1 MKNILNTTYICH
13 AFPLKTGLDTETVI
27 SAGNRQKS
35 LKNTAYSLSVWG
47 LTLLLTACGGG
58 GGGSGDANPASMTA
72 VPKAQAAMPRVPV
85 VLMASSYAADSAELA
100 AWNYLQQS
108 RVQCGFGSLVQNPQ
122 LDAAALAHARYL
134 TSSSVAGSVSVTG
147 HEEIK
152 GVAGTFTGAMPW
164 DRAQTQ
170 GYGAEVAEILDAET
184 WSYSAASPMVLP
196 TLAQRGV
203 KSMQHL
209 INTVYHL
216 SAAMY
221 QGGEV
226 GFAASL
232 QSIDSAGIRRD
243 EYRFGSLNGFHKPD
257 ATVQLGTGSLATF
270 PCEGSTGV
278 ATTFIPAEE
287 RPNPLPEMNL
297 VSQKVGSPIYLKVDA
312 GQTLVL
318 QTGTVIKAGVAVGT
332 RVLTK
337 ANDPAQKIGAH
348 EVFVIPAVA
357 LDANSVYQ
365 INLAGTVDGK
375 PFSRTFNMT
384 TGG

>member
-1 MKNILNTTYICH
+1 MKNILNTTVICPD
-13 AFPLKTGLDTETVI
+13 FPCKTSLGKKATMGLD
-27 SAGNRQKS
+27 SRQKS
-35 LKNTAYSLSVWG
+35 LKNTASCLSALG
-47 LTLLLTACGGG
+47 LTLLLAACGG
-58 GGGSGDANPASMTA
+58 GGGSGDANPMPSTA
-72 VPKAQAAMPRVPV
+72 VPKAQAVMPRIPV
-85 VLMASSYAADSAELA
+85 VSAAPSYAADSAELA

-108 RVQCGFGSLVQNPQ
+108 RVQCGFGALVQNPR

-147 HEEIK
+147 HEEVK
-152 GVAGTFTGAMPW
+152 GLSETFTGAMPW
-164 DRAQTQ
+164 DRAQHQ
-170 GYGAEVAEILDAET
+170 GYGTEVAEILASET
-184 WSYSAASPMVLP
+184 WSYSVESLPVLP

-232 QSIDSAGIRRD
+232 QSVDRAGIRRD
-243 EYRFGSLNGFHKPD
+243 EYRFGSLNGFRKTD

-278 ATTFIPAEE
+278 ATAFIPAEE
-287 RPNPLPEMNL
+287 RPNPMPELNL
-297 VSQKVGSPIYLKVDA
+297 VSQKVGPPIYLKVDT

-318 QTGTVIKAGVAVGT
+318 QTSSVSKAGVAVGT

-337 ANDPAQKIGAH
+337 ANDPAQKIGSH
-348 EVFVIPAVA
+348 EVFVIPTVA
-357 LDANSVYQ
+357 LDAHSIYQ
-365 INLAGTVDGK
+365 VNLTGTVDGK
-375 PFSRTFNMT
+375 PFSRMFNMT
-384 TGG
+384 TGS

>member
-1 MKNILNTTYICH
+1 MKNILNTTIICP
-13 AFPLKTGLDTETVI
+13 AFPCKTRSDTQAVVALG
-27 SAGNRQKS
+27 SRQKS
-35 LKNTAYSLSVWG
+35 LKTTAYSLPALG
-47 LTLLLTACGGG
+47 LTLLLAACGG
-58 GGGSGDANPASMTA
+58 GGGSGDANPTPSTA
-72 VPKAQAAMPRVPV
+72 VPKAQAVMPRIPV
-85 VLMASSYAADSAELA
+85 VSMAPSYTADSAELA

-108 RVQCGFGSLVQNPQ
+108 RVQCGFGALVQNPQ

-152 GVAGTFTGAMPW
+152 GTAGAFTGAMPW
-164 DRAQTQ
+164 DRTQYQ
-170 GYGAEVAEILDAET
+170 GYGSEVAEILDAES
-184 WSYSAASPMVLP
+184 WSYSAASLPVLP

-232 QSIDSAGIRRD
+232 QSVDSAGIRRD
-243 EYRFGSLNGFHKPD
+243 EYRFGSLNGFHKAD

-278 ATTFIPAEE
+278 ATAFIPAEE
-287 RPNPLPEMNL
+287 RPNPMPEMNL
-297 VSQKVGSPIYLKVDA
+297 VSQKVGPPIYLKVDA

-318 QTGTVIKAGVAVGT
+318 QTGSVNKAGVAVGT

-348 EVFVIPAVA
+348 EVFVIPTVA
-357 LDANSVYQ
+357 LDAHSVYQ

-384 TGG
+384 TGS

>member
-13 AFPLKTGLDTETVI
+13 AFPLKTGLDTKTVI
-27 SAGNRQKS
+27 SVGSRQKS

-47 LTLLLTACGGG
+47 LTLLLTACGG

-287 RPNPLPEMNL
+287 RPNPLPDMNL

-318 QTGTVIKAGVAVGT
+318 QTGTVSKAGVAVGT

>member
-1 MKNILNTTYICH
+1 MKNILYTTFICH
-13 AFPLKTGLDTETVI
+13 AFPCKTELDTKTVM
-27 SAGNRQKS
+27 SRDSSQKS
-35 LKNTAYSLSVWG
+35 LKNRAYFLSVWG
-47 LTLLLTACGGG
+47 LTLLLAACGGG
-58 GGGSGDANPASMTA
+58 GGGSSDANIAPSSALLK
-72 VPKAQAAMPRVPV
+72 VQAAMPRIPV
-85 VLMASSYAADSAELA
+85 VLMAPSYAADSAELA

-108 RVQCGFGSLVQNPQ
+108 RVQCGFGALVQNPQ

-147 HEEIK
+147 HEETK
-152 GVAGTFTGAMPW
+152 GAAGTFTGAMPW
-164 DRAQTQ
+164 DRTQ
-170 GYGAEVAEILDAET
+170 YQNYGTEVAEILDAES
-184 WSYSAASPMVLP
+184 WSYSAASLPVLP

-226 GFAASL
+226 GFAVSL
-232 QSIDSAGIRRD
+232 QSIDSAGTQRD
-243 EYRFGSLNGFHKPD
+243 EYRFGSLNGFLKPD
-257 ATVQLGTGSLATF
+257 ATVQLGAGSLATF

-287 RPNPLPEMNL
+287 RPNPLPELNL
-297 VSQKVGSPIYLKVDA
+297 MSQKVGSPIYLKVDA

-318 QTGTVIKAGVAVGT
+318 QTGTVNKAGVAVNT

-348 EVFVIPAVA
+348 EVFVIPTAA
-357 LDANSVYQ
+357 LDTNSVYQ

-375 PFSRTFNMT
+375 SFSRTFNMT
-384 TGG
+384 TGS